1 MIKTVL
7 VASSFVLASPVLLAS
22 SAAAAPNWTSIGKGN
37 LPRYGSG
44 NLYIGKLARQRNDVV
59 SGELRAVLDEPWINP
74 DASGSYSDIYFRV
87 RANCREGTLA
97 VQPTYP
103 ESPQDPTIED
113 KDMRAPPPGSPSAA
127 LLRAYCQ

>member
-7 VASSFVLASPVLLAS
+7 VASSFVLASPLMLAS
-22 SAAAAPNWTSIGKGN
+22 PAAAGPSWTSIGKGN

-44 NLYIGKLARQRNDVV
+44 ELFIGKLARHRDGV
-59 SGELRAVLDEPWINP
+59 SGELHAVLDEPWINP
-74 DASGSYSDIYFRV
+74 DASGSYRDIYFRV
-87 RANCREGTLA
+87 RANCAAGTLA

-103 ESPQDPTIED
+103 ESPEDPTIED
-113 KDMRAPPPGSPSAA
+113 KDMRRPPPGSPSAA